1 MMYHKKLNIKDCQD
15 FFGNLQKTTAKK
27 TADFRK
33 LPSSDN
39 GIYSDILKRDIFEN
53 AQIHKIKFPT
63 SVLVTNTYLKHPA
76 TVVYVDRGKD
86 TCTAV
91 FGESFSYGD
100 SMASPFRDVPIHWLL
115 NASTMRHKIDGDVFK
130 NMDMFEDVVNSK
142 SMRVRYDNFSYRMK
156 NNLGGHLTSELD
168 TNYFF
173 CCVPGEGMATILM
186 NVQTFLPMIQHNNK
200 KTNLFVQF
208 TEPGRDW
215 IGQQFIQKRLRKY
228 KGSDFYEFLQ
238 TQEQL
243 YFDFLDN
250 LSEDNVDIYTWRN
263 FTRWLGA
270 EPKSS
275 IKIEKVML
283 QVFQESLLDLGVDIP
298 LDLGVTCAGWYE
310 DIDLKRGITVPY
322 LETLSDSLEFK
333 QIALCE
339 AEKYETSE
347 KFMRHNENIFEG
359 CGDYHPSTFGN
370 KRYAEYLIENM
381 RG

>member
-1 MMYHKKLNIKDCQD
+1 MYHKKLNWKDCQD
-15 FFGNLQKTTAKK
+15 FFVGLHPGKYGDFTKLQ
-27 TADFRK
+27 
-33 LPSSDN
+33 SSDN

-53 AQIHKIKFPT
+53 AQIHKIKYPT
-63 SVLVTNTYLKHPA
+63 SVLITSTYLKHPA
-76 TVVYVDRGKD
+76 TVVYIDRGKD
-86 TCTAV
+86 TCTAI

-100 SMASPFRDVPIHWLL
+100 SMATTYKDIPIHQSLK
-115 NASTMRHKIDGDVFK
+115 TDTIRHMMGSMELDILTAMNVLEEG
-130 NMDMFEDVVNSK
+130 VNPE

-186 NVQTFLPMIQHNNK
+186 NVQTFLPMIRNNNN

-215 IGQQFIQKRLRKY
+215 IGQQFIQKRLTQY
-228 KGSDFYEFLQ
+228 NGTDFYEFLQ

-243 YFDFLDN
+243 YFDFLDE
-250 LSEDNVDIYTWRN
+250 LSEECIDIYTWRN

-275 IKIEKVML
+275 TKIEKVML
-283 QVFQESLLDLGVDIP
+283 QVFQESLLDLDVDIP

-310 DIDLKRGITVPY
+310 EIDLKRGITIPF
-322 LETLSDSLEFK
+322 LETLSDSIEFK
-333 QIALCE
+333 KIALLE
-339 AEKYETSE
+339 AEKYESSE
-347 KFMRHNENIFEG
+347 IFMRHNKNIFEG

-370 KRYAEYLIENM
+370 RRYAEYLIENM